1 MCFRNIL
8 KISHSNYLL
17 FCSILTVKIASKL
30 LFKSFYCLLFTK
42 KNLWINNLKTRAAIN
57 VKIAVFLIWVEPI
70 IIYFAW
76 PYVETAKREYIYGIR
91 KAIWWLVEN
100 ITSTCAWMHGLITCT
115 WASKILFWVFCM
127 DINSICAW
135 FTQ

>member
-42 KNLWINNLKTRAAIN
+42 KNLRINNLKTRAAIN

-91 KAIWWLVEN
+91 KAIWWWL
-100 ITSTCAWMHGLITCT
+100 
-115 WASKILFWVFCM
+115 KILLQHVHGCM
-127 DINSICAW
+127 GWSHVLGRQKYCFEFFVWI
-135 FTQ
+135 